1 MGKQERNRDRR
12 ENSPRSRPKEQFL
25 DQEKSSKIRN
35 VEKDKGDQ
43 EKPSRSETSLATKH
57 RLTEER
63 QEKGSEQEKPPE
75 ALSKF
80 AKRSSEETVLSA
92 RDRYLARQMARINAK
107 TYIEKE
113 DD

>member
-1 MGKQERNRDRR
+1 MEKQERNRDRR
-12 ENSPRSRPKEQFL
+12 ESSPRSRTKDEFL
-25 DQEKSSKIRN
+25 DQEKSNKIRN

-43 EKPSRSETSLATKH
+43 EKPPRSETSPATKH
-57 RLTEER
+57 GLAKER
-63 QEKGSEQEKPPE
+63 PPE

>member
-1 MGKQERNRDRR
+1 M
-12 ENSPRSRPKEQFL
+12 
-25 DQEKSSKIRN
+25 
-35 VEKDKGDQ
+35 EKDKGDQ
-43 EKPSRSETSLATKH
+43 EKPSRSETSPTTKH
-57 RLTEER
+57 RPAEER
-63 QEKGSEQEKPPE
+63 PPE